1 MPELHIN
8 SLPSFAILLLIIAGF
23 EVFFTALAFH
33 HRRAVGGRSFLF
45 LMLAMIVYTVG
56 YAFEIASADLQTA
69 LFFSDIQ
76 YLGIPFIPFF
86 LYSLIRKYLT
96 NTNTIPL
103 KLTASLL
110 IIPICTF
117 FMHLTTFKNNL
128 FYVNPSLIFHEGNSI
143 LLFKKGPWYYVD
155 SAYTIILVLMSLAY
169 SIFRFIKNKKY
180 RNNISLIILATAFPF
195 FGYILYLLELAPTNF
210 DINPLAFGASCPL
223 LAIAIFQ
230 LSLFEIVPVARD
242 HIFEN
247 FDQGIIV
254 TNSENKLVD
263 YNKSIQ
269 SIFPEIEKYRI
280 GSDINHI
287 PLQNRERQTS
297 LYRLLN
303 EEKTFIVKKNEEDH
317 YYNIRKNI
325 ISDTNKSYGGII
337 YILSD
342 ITEEKKLEKQLHA
355 MATTDSL
362 TGIENRRN
370 ILEIGEKALEY
381 ATRYKRELSII
392 IFDIDHYKKINDTWG
407 HQAGDSVL
415 IEITRLCRRQIRES
429 DSLGR
434 YGGDEFI
441 LILPESSHP
450 TALVVAEKLR
460 SAIAETTISLEKCK
474 ITVTASFGIAT
485 LNKGETFTDLFNRA
499 DQRLYQVKKS
509 GRNRVY

>member
-1 MPELHIN
+1 MPELYIN
-8 SLPSFAILLLIIAGF
+8 SLPSFAILLLIIAGL
-23 EVFFTALAFH
+23 ELFFTALAFH
-33 HRRAVGGRSFLF
+33 HRRAVGGSSFLF
-45 LMLAMIVYTVG
+45 LMLSMIVYTVG

-69 LFFSDIQ
+69 IFFSDIQ
-76 YLGIPFIPFF
+76 YFGIPFIPFF
-86 LYSLIRKYLT
+86 IYSLIRKYLT
-96 NTNTIPL
+96 NSNVIPL
-103 KLTASLL
+103 KLTVSLL

-117 FMHLTTFKNNL
+117 FMHLTTFSNNL
-128 FYVNPSLIFHEGNSI
+128 FYVNPSLIFHDGYSI

-155 SAYTIILVLMSLAY
+155 SAYTIILILMSLVY

-180 RNNISLIILATAFPF
+180 RNNISLLISATAFPF
-195 FGYILYLLELAPTNF
+195 LGYILYLLELTPKNF
-210 DINPLAFGASCPL
+210 DINPLAFGAACPL
-223 LAIAIFQ
+223 LAVAIFH

-247 FDQGIIV
+247 FENGLIV
-254 TNSENKLVD
+254 TNSKNKLVD

-269 SIFPEIEKYRI
+269 LILPEIKKYHI
-280 GSDINHI
+280 GSNIDYIH
-287 PLQNRERQTS
+287 LQNIEKSTT

-303 EEKTFIVKKNEEDH
+303 KEKTFIVKKNGDDH
-317 YYNIRKNI
+317 YYKIKKNI
-325 ISDTNKSYGGII
+325 ISDTNKFYGGII

-342 ITEEKKLEKQLHA
+342 ITEEKKFERKLHA

-370 ILEIGEKALEY
+370 ILEIGERALAY
-381 ATRYKRELSII
+381 AARYKRDLSILL
-392 IFDIDHYKKINDTWG
+392 FDIDHYKKINDTWG
-407 HQAGDSVL
+407 HQAGDRVL
-415 IEITRLCRRQIRES
+415 IEITQLCRNQIRES

-450 TALVVAEKLR
+450 TALIVAEKLR
-460 SAIAETTISLEKCK
+460 SAIAETNISLGRSTIK
-474 ITVTASFGIAT
+474 VTASFGIAT

-499 DQRLYQVKKS
+499 DQRLYQVKRS